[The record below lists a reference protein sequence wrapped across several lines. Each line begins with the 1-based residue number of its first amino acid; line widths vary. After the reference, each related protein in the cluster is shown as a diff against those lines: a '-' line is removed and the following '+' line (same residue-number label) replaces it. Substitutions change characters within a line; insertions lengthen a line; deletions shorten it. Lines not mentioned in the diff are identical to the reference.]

1 MAWSKAGVRMRRKR
15 FQSSPFAAKRLGPH
29 ALTQVH
35 CQESREL
42 GAEVAYVV
50 TAVMSGDLKS
60 GFLVETIWRATSME
74 EVYIA
79 GSPNNHGSAEIV
91 SVP

>member
-1 MAWSKAGVRMRRKR
+1 M
-15 FQSSPFAAKRLGPH
+15 
-29 ALTQVH
+29 
-35 CQESREL
+35 
-42 GAEVAYVV
+42 AYVV

-60 GFLVETIWRATSME
+60 GFLVETIWRATSIE

-79 GSPNNHGSAEIV
+79 GSPNNHGSAEMV